1 MTPPTHAG
9 GVRHWAA
16 RHPAEG
22 AHRTHA
28 ACEHLFVTSQ
38 GSAYGRFR
46 KALDGGNALIAR
58 AAAAELEQVPLGDA
72 IALTLLIADQEP
84 ALYDRA
90 AVRLLARAC
99 LELRGLTLGEAQVF
113 AAALASLR
121 EARDVAAAAL
131 SELCTRHRVRGA
143 EQALDAYAE

>member
-1 MTPPTHAG
+1 MTPQTHANACDTGRRGTSG
-9 GVRHWAA
+9 GR
-16 RHPAEG
+16 RPAS
-22 AHRTHA
+22 RR
-28 ACEHLFVTSQ
+28 CEHLFVTSQ

-72 IALTLLIADQEP
+72 IALTLLIAEQEP
-84 ALYDRA
+84 ELYDRA

-99 LELRGLTLGEAQVF
+99 LELRGLTLAEAQVF
-113 AAALASLR
+113 AAALASLHQ
-121 EARDVAAAAL
+121 ARDVAAAAL

-143 EQALDAYAE
+143 EQALDAYAD